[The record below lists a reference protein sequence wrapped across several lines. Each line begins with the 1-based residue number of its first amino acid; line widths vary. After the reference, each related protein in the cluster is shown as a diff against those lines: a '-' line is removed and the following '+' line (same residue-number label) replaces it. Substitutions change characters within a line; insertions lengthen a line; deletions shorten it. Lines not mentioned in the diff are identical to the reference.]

1 MKYCLFSLFS
11 IFLFA
16 ACNADNKNAHGEDV
30 HGRVKKYAR
39 FSGDYAKAF
48 NDMQELH
55 IDAARRNGVGP
66 LTLRDDTLKYINKLV
81 RIPDELFIYKT
92 DRLKHSVPF
101 LTRDASVLLTDICL
115 NFRDSL
121 ISKDMPLY
129 RLIITSI
136 TRTDNDVK
144 NLSRRNVNAS
154 SDSAHRYGTTFDIS
168 WVRYDK
174 LDAVDERTR
183 TDGQLKLVLGQV
195 LYDLKQR
202 GRCYVKHER
211 KQSCFHITVR

>member
-11 IFLFA
+11 IFLLA
-16 ACNADNKNAHGEDV
+16 VCNADNKNAHGEDV
-30 HGRVKKYAR
+30 HGTVKKYAR

-55 IDAARRNGVGP
+55 IDAARHNGVGP

-183 TDGQLKLVLGQV
+183 NDGQLKLVLGQV

-202 GRCYVKHER
+202 DRCYVKHER